1 MRAFAFGIVL
11 LACLPGFASEPP
23 VVPVWPG
30 KPPGEV
36 EALGEEVLTG
46 PKQATAPEKWV
57 RTVSLPTMTIYRPA
71 PDKDTGASVIIAPG
85 GGYYLL
91 AWDKE
96 GTEVAE
102 RFNAMGVTG
111 IVLKYRVPRRKGTAN
126 DVAPPQA
133 LMDAQRAVSKVR
145 FMAKEWKLDPDRIGM
160 LGFSAGGHLTAWTA
174 TNSDERSYEPIDDAD
189 KVSCRPDWCVL
200 VYPAYLLKPKTE
212 ELAADIRV
220 SKDTPPCF
228 FVHASDDP
236 IRSEN
241 SAIMYVALRKAVVPA
256 ELHIY
261 GKGGHGFGLRKSDN
275 AICEWPT
282 RCEEW
287 LKSRGILTAKKN

>member
-1 MRAFAFGIVL
+1 MRPLALGIL
-11 LACLPGFASEPP
+11 LLIALPLTGVEPLI
-23 VVPVWPG
+23 VPVWPG

-36 EALGEEVLTG
+36 EGTGEEIVAG
-46 PKQATAPEKWV
+46 PKQANAAPEKWI
-57 RTVSLPTMTIYRPA
+57 RNVSLPTLTVYRPA

-102 RFNAMGVTG
+102 RFNRMGVTG

-126 DVAPPQA
+126 DAAPPQA

-145 FMAKEWKLDPDRIGM
+145 SMAKEWKLDPDRIGM
-160 LGFSAGGHLTAWTA
+160 LGFSAGGHLAAWTA
-174 TNSDERSYEPIDDAD
+174 TNSDKRSYEAIDAVDA
-189 KVSCRPDWCVL
+189 VSCRPDWCVL

-212 ELAADIRV
+212 ELADDIRV
-220 SKDTPPCF
+220 SKTTPPCF
-228 FVHASDDP
+228 FVHASDDFV
-236 IRSEN
+236 RSEN
-241 SAIMYVALRKAVVPA
+241 SAIAYLALRRAGVPA

-261 GKGGHGFGLRKSDN
+261 GKGGHGFGLRPSEN
-275 AICEWPT
+275 EINEWPN
-282 RCEEW
+282 RCEAW
-287 LKSRGILTAKKN
+287 LRSRGLLIAKK